1 MIEKIIEIQK
11 ALESE
16 LYNCALTLTLTLP
29 DICGK
34 VEYPELKSKDRYILW
49 FDNYA
54 KPLFIT
60 SAQFLPGEKIVD
72 YTIISAEELWKI
84 RCAVFHSGNY
94 KVQGISLSDISFH
107 AHRRNGEN
115 YSHFIR
121 DARKADFDVIF
132 ICETVCRAA
141 EQYYCGKNDK
151 SVFSTDEVEICTW

>member
-1 MIEKIIEIQK
+1 MIEKIIEIRK
-11 ALESE
+11 SLEAE

-34 VEYPELKSKDRYILW
+34 VEYPESKSKERYMLW

-54 KPLFIT
+54 KPLLT
-60 SAQFLPGEKIVD
+60 TPARLLPEEKIVD

-94 KVQGISLSDISFH
+94 KVQGIPLSNISFH
-107 AHRRNGEN
+107 AHKRNGKN
-115 YSHFIR
+115 FSHFVR
-121 DARKADFDVIF
+121 DVRKADFDVIF
-132 ICETVCRAA
+132 ICETVCKAA
-141 EQYYCGKNDK
+141 EQYYRGKNDK